1 MSDKY
6 EYAGFWIRLGA
17 AILDTILILAVLIPL
32 MMLLTPN
39 VTENLASTSWS
50 WTDWLG
56 QILSAIFYIFCWVK
70 FAGTPGKRLLRLKVL
85 DEQTGHHISVGQGII
100 RYIGY
105 IPATLVFFIGL
116 IWIAFDRKKQG
127 WHDKMAKTVVVREL

>member
-17 AILDTILILAVLIPL
+17 AILDTIIILAVLFPL
-32 MMLLTPN
+32 MLLLSPS
-39 VTENLASTSWS
+39 VTDNLTSTSWS
-50 WTDWLG
+50 WTDWIG
-56 QILSAIFYIFCWVK
+56 QILSAVFYIFCWVK

-85 DEQTGHHISVGQGII
+85 DEQTGNHVSVGQGII

-105 IPATLVFFIGL
+105 IPATLVLFIGL